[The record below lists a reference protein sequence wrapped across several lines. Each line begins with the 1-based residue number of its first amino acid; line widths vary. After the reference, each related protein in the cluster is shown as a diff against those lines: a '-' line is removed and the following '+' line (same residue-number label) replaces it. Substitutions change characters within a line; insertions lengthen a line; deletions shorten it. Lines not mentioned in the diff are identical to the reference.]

1 MEADAESPVT
11 PVPGGLGSRALR
23 NTALL
28 LGARVVS
35 RLLALVTF
43 FGAAASLGA
52 AGTGRFQTG
61 ITLMSL
67 VSVVVDLGFNNLYVR
82 EAARNP
88 QELSR
93 YLRNVLSSRA
103 VLAVAG
109 FLALAAVLAIYGLES
124 LLAAA
129 FATMVLNAYANV
141 LRSTFYATGR
151 LGYEAIAIVVEAG
164 ILVSLTLL
172 GVRLHM
178 GVAYYLWAY
187 AASYA
192 FSCVFFSIVIA
203 ARRIAR
209 LGWQLEPAFLL
220 HWLRLSLPFAATFV
234 ITTIYFKSDLTIL
247 PLFRPYQE
255 VGWYGFAYKPFE
267 ALLFIPV
274 TMLNV
279 VFPVLGVYFRAS
291 VAQLQVAINRFYK
304 ALFAVGWPASVGVV
318 LLAPGINALFDRTG
332 HFGPATPALQILGSG
347 IFLMFITNAF
357 IGALNAADRQHL
369 FMWTA
374 LASMV
379 ANVAL
384 NAADRQHLFMW
395 TALASM
401 VANVALNLALI
412 PSFGYLGAAWATNL
426 TELVLLVVGWAFVA
440 REIGRVPVFRLSWRI
455 ALAGAVMGAALLPF
469 RSAHGLEVLGAI
481 LVGVLVYGVALVLVR
496 AFDAEEIAIAR
507 RALPSRAR

>member
-88 QELSR
+88 QELSL

-384 NAADRQHLFMW
+384 N
-395 TALASM
+395 
-401 VANVALNLALI
+401 LALI

>member
-384 NAADRQHLFMW
+384 N
-395 TALASM
+395 
-401 VANVALNLALI
+401 LALI

>member
-384 NAADRQHLFMW
+384 N
-395 TALASM
+395 
-401 VANVALNLALI
+401 LALI

-455 ALAGAVMGAALLPF
+455 TLAGAVMGAALLPF